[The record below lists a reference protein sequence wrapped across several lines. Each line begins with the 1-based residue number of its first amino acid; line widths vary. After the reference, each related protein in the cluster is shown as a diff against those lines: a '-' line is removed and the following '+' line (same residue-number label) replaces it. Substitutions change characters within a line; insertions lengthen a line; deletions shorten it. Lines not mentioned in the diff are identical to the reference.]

1 MPHHPKTSEF
11 LQQGL
16 FSGLSTF
23 SELENRIITNI
34 EVAHSRGMAFEV
46 FAVAYLK
53 TIRRHE
59 VDEIWPADTAPAELL
74 IKHGISLSDHG
85 VDGVWVSSSGEL
97 SAYQVKFRADRPS
110 LSWSSDRVSNLFG
123 QTDGPGI
130 HQRAIFTNCDSI
142 ADVVKQRRDYFSI
155 RGSDLDRLERKDFE
169 VIETWLKT
177 SVVRIEPRRPRAHQ
191 AEALEVLLPAF
202 KTHDRLSA
210 ILACG
215 TGKTLLTLW
224 VAEKL
229 GSKTVLVLLPSLALL
244 RQTLH
249 EWLRYTT
256 IPSLAYY
263 CICSDAS
270 VTKDADSISTEQH
283 DLDFVVSTEPEG
295 LRVFLDKP
303 FSGVKLVFCTYQ
315 SAAVVGEA
323 MKAGE
328 QFELGIF
335 DEAHKT
341 AGRQGRKFQFALDDA
356 NIAIAKRLFVTATP
370 RRYNPHEREN
380 GESALVCSMDNEA
393 LYGPNVFKL
402 PFRRAVREGIICGY
416 KVIISIIDSMM
427 VSEHQ
432 IRHGT
437 ALVGDDVVVAKQVA
451 NQIAVQ
457 NAVEKHGLRKVFTFH
472 KTVRE
477 AESFVCDGPE
487 GIKTHL
493 PRFNCYHVSG
503 SMPTAK
509 RERNL
514 KEFAAADFAIVSNA
528 RCLTEGVDVP
538 AVDMVAFLSPKRSEV
553 EIVQAAGRAMRT
565 SGTKTTGYIL
575 VPIFLDR
582 GHCESIEEAVHRADF
597 GDIWEVLESLQ
608 EEDDVLEGIIRD
620 YGEAQGRAK
629 GFDDTRLV
637 ECIEF
642 AGNPIDL
649 PILQKAVSTKCLERL
664 VSGWDVWYGK
674 LAAFKERSGNC
685 NVKIQWEEDPELG
698 AWVSSQ
704 RTRYS
709 KGLLARSRIDRLNA
723 LGFDWD
729 YQQNK
734 SHDTWMRRFEELKA
748 FTAENDGNP
757 NISRY
762 HPNKLLA
769 HWVMTQRGNR
779 KKMRSSTPPDETYMT
794 LEQEQLLEELGI
806 DWNPADDEWQR
817 KFVEMQEF
825 MQAQGHSYPSE
836 VEPINKA
843 LDGWARKQ
851 RSDNDDGTILA
862 DRKAQ
867 LDGIHFEWISPVK
880 RKWHNNLNRLRAYF
894 EQYQDSNVP
903 NKWPEDPKL
912 ASWVSHQR
920 ARRKKDEL
928 TEEEIHLLD
937 ELKFTWAS
945 RERGTW
951 EDNIELIKEFIAN
964 YGHCEISTNYPENP
978 KLGRF
983 VNNVRS
989 QKNRGALPAERI
1001 AELDQLGFSWGA
1013 NSKGTVLVGDVAV
1026 SSAWKM
1032 CFDEL
1037 CAYKEKNNGDCDVP
1051 TKYPENPKLG
1061 NWVSQQR
1068 QERKRGT
1075 LKPERESMLTEIGF
1089 RW

>member
-1 MPHHPKTSEF
+1 MPHHPSTSKF

-53 TIRRHE
+53 TIQRHE
-59 VDEIWPADTAPAELL
+59 VAEIWPADTAPAELL
-74 IKHGISLSDHG
+74 VKHGISLSDHG

-97 SAYQVKFRADRPS
+97 GAYQVKFRANRPS
-110 LSWSSDRVSNLFG
+110 LSWSGDKLSNLFG
-123 QTDGPGI
+123 QTDGPGV
-130 HQRAIFTNCDSI
+130 HKRAIFTNCDSI
-142 ADVVKQRRDYFSI
+142 ADVVKQRRDYFCI

-169 VIETWLKT
+169 AIETWLKT
-177 SVVRIEPRRPRAHQ
+177 SVVRIALRKPQEHQ
-191 AEALEVLLPAF
+191 TEALEILLPAF
-202 KTHDRLSA
+202 KIYDRLSA
-210 ILACG
+210 IMACG

-249 EWLRYTT
+249 EWLRYTS

-295 LRVFLDKP
+295 LRAFLDNP
-303 FSGVKLVFCTYQ
+303 FSGVKMVFCTYQ

-341 AGRQGRKFQFALDDA
+341 AGRDGRKFQFALDDV
-356 NIAIAKRLFVTATP
+356 NIAITKRLFVTATP
-370 RRYNPHEREN
+370 RRYNPHERED

-393 LYGPNVFKL
+393 LYGPQIFKL
-402 PFRRAVREGIICGY
+402 SFRQAVRKGIICDY

-427 VSEHQ
+427 VGEHQ

-437 ALVGDDVVVAKQVA
+437 ALVGDDEVVAKQVA
-451 NQIAVQ
+451 NQVAVQ
-457 NAVEKHGLRKVFTFH
+457 DAVKKHGIRKVFTFH

-493 PRFNCYHVSG
+493 PHFDCYHVSG

-514 KEFAAADFAIVSNA
+514 KDFAAAEFAIVSNA

-538 AVDMVAFLSPKRSEV
+538 DVDMVAFLSPKRSMV
-553 EIVQAAGRAMRT
+553 DIVQAAGRAMRKPA
-565 SGTKTTGYIL
+565 GKTIGYIL

-582 GHCESIEEAVHRADF
+582 RHGESIEEAVQRADF
-597 GDIWEVLESLQ
+597 DEVWDVLESLQ
-608 EEDDVLEGIIRD
+608 EQDDVLEGIIRD
-620 YGEAQGRAK
+620 YGEAQGQAK
-629 GFDDTRLV
+629 GFDDTRLG

-649 PILQKAVSTKCLERL
+649 PVLRKAVSTKCLDRL

-674 LAAFKERSGNC
+674 LVAFKERFENC
-685 NVKIQWEEDPELG
+685 NVKTQWEEDPELG

-709 KGLLARSRIDRLNA
+709 KGLLPKSRIDRLNA

-734 SHDTWMRRFEELKA
+734 SLDTWMRRFEELKA
-748 FTAENDGNP
+748 FTIENGGNP

-779 KKMRSSTPPDETYMT
+779 KKMLSSTPPGEAYMT
-794 LEQEQLLEELGI
+794 LEQEKLMEELGI

-817 KFVEMQEF
+817 KFVEVQEF
-825 MQAQGHSYPSE
+825 IQTHGHSYPSE
-836 VEPINKA
+836 IEPINKA
-843 LDGWARKQ
+843 LDGWAKKQ
-851 RSDNDDGTILA
+851 RSDNDDGTILV
-862 DRKAQ
+862 DRRAK
-867 LDGIHFEWISPVK
+867 LDGIGFEWISPVR
-880 RKWHNNLNRLRAYF
+880 RKWHRNLNKLRAYF
-894 EQYQDSNVP
+894 EQHKNSDVP
-903 NKWPEDPKL
+903 NNWPEDPKL
-912 ASWVSHQR
+912 ASWVSNQR
-920 ARRKKDEL
+920 MRKKKNGL
-928 TEEEIHLLD
+928 TDEEIHLLD
-937 ELKFTWAS
+937 ELKFTWAA

-951 EDNIELIKEFIAN
+951 EDNIELIKEFIAKN
-964 YGHCEISTNYPENP
+964 KHCEIPTNYPENP

-989 QKNRGALPAERI
+989 QKNRGTLSIERI
-1001 AELDQLGFSWGA
+1001 AQLDALNFAWGSS
-1013 NSKGTVLVGDVAV
+1013 SKADTFIGDIAV
-1026 SSAWKM
+1026 SGAWKTR
-1032 CFDEL
+1032 FDEL
-1037 CAYKEKNNGDCDVP
+1037 CAYKEKIGNCGVS
-1051 TKYPENPKLG
+1051 TKWPENQKLG

-1068 QERKRGT
+1068 QEKKKGT
-1075 LKPERESMLTEIGF
+1075 LQPERESMLTDIGF
-1089 RW
+1089 PW

>member
-1 MPHHPKTSEF
+1 
-11 LQQGL
+11 
-16 FSGLSTF
+16 
-23 SELENRIITNI
+23 
-34 EVAHSRGMAFEV
+34 
-46 FAVAYLK
+46 
-53 TIRRHE
+53 
-59 VDEIWPADTAPAELL
+59 
-74 IKHGISLSDHG
+74 
-85 VDGVWVSSSGEL
+85 
-97 SAYQVKFRADRPS
+97 
-110 LSWSSDRVSNLFG
+110 VSNLFG

-155 RGSDLDRLERKDFE
+155 RGSDLDKLQREDFE
-169 VIETWLKT
+169 AIETWLKT
-177 SVVRIEPRRPRAHQ
+177 SVVRIAQRKPQEHQ
-191 AEALEVLLPAF
+191 TEALEILLPAF
-202 KTHDRLSA
+202 KIYDRLSA

-249 EWLRYTT
+249 EWLRYTS

-263 CICSDAS
+263 CICSDAT
-270 VTKDADSISTEQH
+270 VAKDADSISTEQH

-295 LRVFLDKP
+295 LRAFLDTP
-303 FSGVKLVFCTYQ
+303 FGGVKMVFCTYQ
-315 SAAVVGEA
+315 SATVVGEA

-328 QFELGIF
+328 QFDLGIF

-341 AGRQGRKFQFALDDA
+341 AGRKDRKFQFALDDA

-370 RRYNPHEREN
+370 RRYNPQEREG
-380 GESALVCSMDNEA
+380 GESTLVCSMDNEA
-393 LYGPNVFKL
+393 IYGPQVFKL
-402 PFRRAVREGIICGY
+402 PFRRAVQEGIICGY

-427 VSEHQ
+427 VDEHQ
-432 IRHGT
+432 IRNGT
-437 ALVGDDVVVAKQVA
+437 ALVGEDEVVAKQVA

-457 NAVEKHGLRKVFTFH
+457 NAVEEHQISKVFTFH

-477 AESFVCDGPE
+477 AKSFVADGPE

-493 PRFNCYHVSG
+493 PSFQCYHVSG
-503 SMPTAK
+503 SMQTAT

-514 KEFAAADFAIVSNA
+514 RDFAASECAIVSNA

-538 AVDMVAFLSPKRSEV
+538 SVDMVAFLSPKRSMV
-553 EIVQAAGRAMRT
+553 DIVQAAGRAMRRAD
-565 SGTKTTGYIL
+565 GKTTGYIL

-582 GHCESIEEAVHRADF
+582 RHDESIEDAVQRADF
-597 GDIWEVLESLQ
+597 GEVWDVLESLQ
-608 EEDDVLEGIIRD
+608 EQDEIMEGIIRD

-629 GFDDTRLV
+629 GFDDTRLSQ
-637 ECIEF
+637 CIEF

-649 PILQKAVSTKCLERL
+649 PVLRKAVSTKCLDRL
-664 VSGWDVWYGK
+664 VSGWDVWFGK
-674 LAAFKERSGNC
+674 LAAYKERFGDC
-685 NVKIQWEEDPELG
+685 NVKTQWEEDPELG

-709 KGLLARSRIDRLNA
+709 KGLLARSRIDRLDA

-867 LDGIHFEWISPVK
+867 LDGIDFEWISPVK
-880 RKWHNNLNRLRAYF
+880 RKWHNNLNKLRAYRNHS
-894 EQYQDSNVP
+894 QGLSR
-903 NKWPEDPKL
+903 PEIPGK
-912 ASWVSHQR
+912 
-920 ARRKKDEL
+920 AR
-928 TEEEIHLLD
+928 T
-937 ELKFTWAS
+937 
-945 RERGTW
+945 G
-951 EDNIELIKEFIAN
+951 
-964 YGHCEISTNYPENP
+964 PENQ
-978 KLGRF
+978 RF
-983 VNNVRS
+983 TPES
-989 QKNRGALPAERI
+989 GPCGGL
-1001 AELDQLGFSWGA
+1001 
-1013 NSKGTVLVGDVAV
+1013 
-1026 SSAWKM
+1026 SSPDGKTPEM
-1032 CFDEL
+1032 
-1037 CAYKEKNNGDCDVP
+1037 
-1051 TKYPENPKLG
+1051 TK
-1061 NWVSQQR
+1061 V
-1068 QERKRGT
+1068 
-1075 LKPERESMLTEIGF
+1075 
-1089 RW
+1089 